1 MNRGFAAIAAMVLLG
16 SVFAGSAGAAV
27 VQDETRQFTVLRDG
41 QPVGQHRMTFR
52 RTGDSLEVT
61 ISLNV
66 EVKAGFLPVFVYRHK
81 SREVWHGDRLE
92 TLDAETYDNGTALR
106 VRGSAT
112 AEGFRVEG
120 PAGTV
125 MAPPDVRPSSFWRR
139 DTTSQSVLLDTEKGR
154 LVRVSAQPVGGSAR
168 VQGFKV
174 TGEIDRPVEVWY
186 SENRWTLA
194 RFRML
199 GAQVEFRADDLTP
212 AMAAAAG
219 PQASF

>member
-1 MNRGFAAIAAMVLLG
+1 MNKGFTAVIAMALSG
-16 SVFAGSAGAAV
+16 SVFAGPVGATV

-41 QPVGQHRMTFR
+41 QPIGQHRMTFR
-52 RTGDSLEVT
+52 RNGDSLEVT

-66 EVKAGFLPVFVYRHK
+66 EVKAGFLPVFVYRHRA
-81 SREVWHGDRLE
+81 REVWHGDRLE
-92 TLDAETYDNGTALR
+92 TLDAETYDNGTALN
-106 VRGSAT
+106 VRGKAT

-139 DTTSQSVLLDTEKGR
+139 DTASQSVLLDTEKGR
-154 LVRVSAQPVGGSAR
+154 LVRISTQPVEGSGR
-168 VQGFKV
+168 LQGFKV

-212 AMAAAAG
+212 AIAAAAA